1 MQILSAA
8 FQLSLEPGAVRGA
21 WPASQQFCLCLF
33 NPSVGSDLGMVIL
46 RVYRRKD
53 GDLSCD
59 FGFVIFPLFCH
70 GGSLQLGLQTGG
82 LLTISWAPSER
93 LEGFA

>member
-8 FQLSLEPGAVRGA
+8 FQPSPEPGAVREA
-21 WPASQQFCLCLF
+21 WPASQQSCLCLL

-46 RVYRRKD
+46 RVSRRKD

-59 FGFVIFPLFCH
+59 FGFVICLLFCH
-70 GGSLQLGLQTGG
+70 GS
-82 LLTISWAPSER
+82 S
-93 LEGFA
+93 

>member
-8 FQLSLEPGAVRGA
+8 FQLSPEPGAVRGA
-21 WPASQQFCLCLF
+21 WPASQQSCLCLL

-53 GDLSCD
+53 
-59 FGFVIFPLFCH
+59 VTCH
-70 GGSLQLGLQTGG
+70 V
-82 LLTISWAPSER
+82 LLA
-93 LEGFA
+93 L